1 MNLKTLCLTRNNQT
15 QNKKIPKQKTLERMK
30 SKNSKNQKILSF
42 FDGNIF

>member
-30 SKNSKNQKILSF
+30 SKKYRFLMAIYF
-42 FDGNIF
+42 R